1 MTYKVIAKHDNRAE
15 TLHRES
21 DSIEEL
27 YAQLEDEGYVVYF
40 IEQEKQN
47 EEYNEIASGMHD
59 AVCTHDTNICCRY
72 KDWRRSIS

>member
-27 YAQLEDEGYVVYF
+27 YAELEDEGYVVYF

-47 EEYNEIASGMHD
+47 EESNCLEKVNSRQRLC
-59 AVCTHDTNICCRY
+59 VPVWT
-72 KDWRRSIS
+72 